1 MNLIDKIINLLK
13 NFDNQVILLIFSA
26 SWCGPCKKLKE
37 KLKDENDPNVE
48 SIRNMKYVIFDVDDE
63 DNEELC
69 SIFKVG
75 GIPHQVFVKLDEND
89 KINVLH
95 TIVGFN
101 LEELIHTYNKL
112 S

>member
-1 MNLIDKIINLLK
+1 MNLINKIINLLK

-26 SWCGPCKKLKE
+26 SWCGPCKKLKD

-75 GIPHQVFVKLDEND
+75 GC
-89 KINVLH
+89 
-95 TIVGFN
+95 
-101 LEELIHTYNKL
+101 LIDACAL
-112 S
+112 AVSI